1 MMGLFGPRALMA
13 SPPVSDMILPIG
25 IRSASWKNRMRGDLS
40 RIRARVSLM
49 SPLAYIASQLAVMAW
64 VPAASAITLAVLP
77 LPPPLV
83 PAR

>member
-1 MMGLFGPRALMA
+1 MMGLFGPRALMR

-25 IRSASWKNRMRGDLS
+25 IRSASWKNKIRGARS
-40 RIRARVSLM
+40 RILAIVSLM
-49 SPLAYIASQLAVMAW
+49 SPFAYMASEFAVMAW
-64 VPAASAITLAVLP
+64 VPAASAITLAVFP